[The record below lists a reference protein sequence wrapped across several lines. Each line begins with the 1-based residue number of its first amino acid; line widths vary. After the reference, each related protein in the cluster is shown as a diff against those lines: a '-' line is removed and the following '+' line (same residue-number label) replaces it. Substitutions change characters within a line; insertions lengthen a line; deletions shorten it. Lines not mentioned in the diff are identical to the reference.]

1 MSGCSLKTPTKKIR
15 NFIGHQIGGGNLHLE
30 KIIFD
35 NCVFKHVRVLF
46 ENTHQ
51 KIRNFI
57 GNQIGG
63 GNMHLE
69 KIIFDNCVFKHV
81 WVLFEKPTKRF

>member
-1 MSGCSLKTPTKKIR
+1 MVDS
-15 NFIGHQIGGGNLHLE
+15 NMHIGN
-30 KIIFD
+30 IIFD
-35 NCVFKHVRVLF
+35 NCVSKHVWVLF
-46 ENTHQ
+46 EKPTK